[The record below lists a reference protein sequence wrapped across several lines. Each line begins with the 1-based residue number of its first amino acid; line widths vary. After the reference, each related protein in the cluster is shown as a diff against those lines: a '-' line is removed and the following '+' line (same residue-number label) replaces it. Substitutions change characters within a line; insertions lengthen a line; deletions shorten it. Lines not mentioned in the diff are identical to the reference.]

1 MAPLRCWWSY
11 LGFQLSAKNNTI
23 GLLNDDNA
31 GLTLEKDQLILDL
44 EKMRFSYDTLETENS
59 MMVAELAAQQERIDG
74 LLTKVKN
81 GYWEVAKLKK
91 EAETLR
97 SIMKGYI
104 GTIDSL
110 NQLNMA
116 LLDENFAMKEQ
127 MEAVSQENA
136 DLVERQEN
144 MEDMLEAGQTLQVA
158 EFLPTG
164 VRMLSSGRQRD
175 TDRADRSD
183 MLRVCFTILEN
194 RIAPVGDKTLHLKIT
209 DSEGNVL
216 PNEDGNTEFSAS
228 RTMDYARERLDA
240 CMFYDH
246 PDEPPKSPTDPAPT
260 SSRSSKERT
269 VIGTT
274 DLVVALTAP
283 SAPPV
288 VRINSSFAFL
298 KSFDRMSVVSNVAP
312 WFWKVAP
319 GPAARGRP
327 CRAHMEDLGHHV
339 LARNW
344 RWHRHEIDVISM
356 HRDTLMFHEVKCRSG
371 CATAIDRWDVAQ
383 WRPSAGTTAT
393 DCASRPCLRSAA
405 RGPAGRCPV

>member
-1 MAPLRCWWSY
+1 MPEMSQKTWLLVVASLVLVVGY
-11 LGFQLSAKNNTI
+11 LGFQLSARNTTI

-116 LLDENFAMKEQ
+116 LLDENLAMKEQ

-164 VRMLSSGRQRD
+164 VRVLSSGRQRD

-194 RIAPVGDKTLHLKIT
+194 RIAPVGDKTLRLRIT

-216 PNEDGNTEFSAS
+216 PSAEGDSEFSAS
-228 RTMDYARERLDA
+228 RT
-240 CMFYDH
+240 
-246 PDEPPKSPTDPAPT
+246 
-260 SSRSSKERT
+260 
-269 VIGTT
+269 
-274 DLVVALTAP
+274 
-283 SAPPV
+283 
-288 VRINSSFAFL
+288 
-298 KSFDRMSVVSNVAP
+298 
-312 WFWKVAP
+312 
-319 GPAARGRP
+319 
-327 CRAHMEDLGHHV
+327 
-339 LARNW
+339 
-344 RWHRHEIDVISM
+344 ID
-356 HRDTLMFHEVKCRSG
+356 
-371 CATAIDRWDVAQ
+371 
-383 WRPSAGTTAT
+383 
-393 DCASRPCLRSAA
+393 
-405 RGPAGRCPV
+405 

>member
-1 MAPLRCWWSY
+1 MPEMSQKTWWAVVAVLALIVAYLSY
-11 LGFQLSAKNNTI
+11 QLSAKNNTI
-23 GLLNDDNA
+23 GLLNSDNA

-59 MMVAELAAQQERIDG
+59 MMVAELAAQQDRIDG

-110 NQLNMA
+110 NQLNVA
-116 LLDENFAMKEQ
+116 LLDENLAMKEQ
-127 MEAVSQENA
+127 MEAVSKENA

-144 MEDMLEAGQTLQVA
+144 MEDMLEAGQTLQTSA
-158 EFLPTG
+158 LQPSG

-209 DSEGNVL
+209 DSSGNVL

-228 RTMDYARERLDA
+228 RTIDYARERLDA
-240 CMFYDH
+240 CIFYDH
-246 PDEPPKSPTDPAPT
+246 PDEGAEEIYRPGTYLVEILEGT
-260 SSRSSKERT
+260 T
-269 VIGTT
+269 VIGSTEF
-274 DLVVALTAP
+274 
-283 SAPPV
+283 S
-288 VRINSSFAFL
+288 
-298 KSFDRMSVVSNVAP
+298 
-312 WFWKVAP
+312 
-319 GPAARGRP
+319 
-327 CRAHMEDLGHHV
+327 
-339 LARNW
+339 
-344 RWHRHEIDVISM
+344 
-356 HRDTLMFHEVKCRSG
+356 
-371 CATAIDRWDVAQ
+371 
-383 WRPSAGTTAT
+383 
-393 DCASRPCLRSAA
+393 LR
-405 RGPAGRCPV
+405 

>member
-1 MAPLRCWWSY
+1 MPEMSQKTWWAVVAALALTVAY
-11 LGFQLSAKNNTI
+11 LGYQLSAKNNTI
-23 GLLNDDNA
+23 GLLNSDNA

-59 MMVAELAAQQERIDG
+59 MMVAELAAQQDRIDG

-110 NQLNMA
+110 NQLNVA
-116 LLDENFAMKEQ
+116 LLDENLAMKEQ
-127 MEAVSQENA
+127 MEAVSKENA

-144 MEDMLEAGQTLQVA
+144 MEDMLEAGQTLQTSA
-158 EFLPTG
+158 LQPSG

-216 PNEDGNTEFSAS
+216 PNGDGKTEFSAS
-228 RTMDYARERLDA
+228 RTIDYARERLDA
-240 CMFYDH
+240 CIFYDH
-246 PDEPPKSPTDPAPT
+246 PDEGAEEIYSPGTYLVEILEGT
-260 SSRSSKERT
+260 T
-269 VIGTT
+269 VIGSTEF
-274 DLVVALTAP
+274 
-283 SAPPV
+283 S
-288 VRINSSFAFL
+288 
-298 KSFDRMSVVSNVAP
+298 
-312 WFWKVAP
+312 
-319 GPAARGRP
+319 
-327 CRAHMEDLGHHV
+327 
-339 LARNW
+339 
-344 RWHRHEIDVISM
+344 
-356 HRDTLMFHEVKCRSG
+356 
-371 CATAIDRWDVAQ
+371 
-383 WRPSAGTTAT
+383 
-393 DCASRPCLRSAA
+393 LR
-405 RGPAGRCPV
+405 

>member
-1 MAPLRCWWSY
+1 MPEMSQKTWWAVVAALALTVAY
-11 LGFQLSAKNNTI
+11 LGYQLSAKNNTI
-23 GLLNDDNA
+23 GLLNSDNA

-59 MMVAELAAQQERIDG
+59 MMVAELAAQQDRIDG

-110 NQLNMA
+110 NQLNVA
-116 LLDENFAMKEQ
+116 LLDENLAMKEQ
-127 MEAVSQENA
+127 MEAVSKENA

-144 MEDMLEAGQTLQVA
+144 MEDMLEAGQTLQTSA
-158 EFLPTG
+158 LQPSG

-216 PNEDGNTEFSAS
+216 PNEDGNAEFSAS
-228 RTMDYARERLDA
+228 RTIDYARERLDA
-240 CMFYDH
+240 CIFYDH
-246 PDEPPKSPTDPAPT
+246 PDEGAEEIYRPGAYLVEILEGT
-260 SSRSSKERT
+260 T
-269 VIGTT
+269 VIGSTEF
-274 DLVVALTAP
+274 
-283 SAPPV
+283 S
-288 VRINSSFAFL
+288 
-298 KSFDRMSVVSNVAP
+298 
-312 WFWKVAP
+312 
-319 GPAARGRP
+319 
-327 CRAHMEDLGHHV
+327 
-339 LARNW
+339 
-344 RWHRHEIDVISM
+344 
-356 HRDTLMFHEVKCRSG
+356 
-371 CATAIDRWDVAQ
+371 
-383 WRPSAGTTAT
+383 
-393 DCASRPCLRSAA
+393 LR
-405 RGPAGRCPV
+405 

>member
-1 MAPLRCWWSY
+1 MPEMSQKTWLLVVASLVLVVGY
-11 LGFQLSAKNNTI
+11 LGFQLSERNTTI

-116 LLDENFAMKEQ
+116 LLDENLAMKEQ

-164 VRMLSSGRQRD
+164 VRVLSSGRQRD
-175 TDRADRSD
+175 TDRADRCNS
-183 MLRVCFTILEN
+183 LRVCFTILEN
-194 RIAPVGDKTLHLKIT
+194 RIAPVGDKTLHLRIT
-209 DSEGNVL
+209 DPTGRVL
-216 PNEDGNTEFSAS
+216 PDESGSTELSAS
-228 RTMDYARERLDA
+228 RTIDYARERLDA
-240 CMFYDH
+240 CIFYNGADGNATLGL
-246 PDEPPKSPTDPAPT
+246 DAGTYLVEILEGT
-260 SSRSSKERT
+260 E

-274 DLVVALTAP
+274 DLV
-283 SAPPV
+283 
-288 VRINSSFAFL
+288 
-298 KSFDRMSVVSNVAP
+298 
-312 WFWKVAP
+312 
-319 GPAARGRP
+319 
-327 CRAHMEDLGHHV
+327 
-339 LARNW
+339 
-344 RWHRHEIDVISM
+344 
-356 HRDTLMFHEVKCRSG
+356 
-371 CATAIDRWDVAQ
+371 
-383 WRPSAGTTAT
+383 
-393 DCASRPCLRSAA
+393 LR
-405 RGPAGRCPV
+405 